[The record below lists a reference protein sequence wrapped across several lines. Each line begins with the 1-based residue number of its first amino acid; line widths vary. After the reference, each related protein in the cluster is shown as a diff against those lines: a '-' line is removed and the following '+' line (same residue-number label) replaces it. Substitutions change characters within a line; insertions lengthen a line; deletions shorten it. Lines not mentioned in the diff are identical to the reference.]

1 MNNTH
6 YRFLTLFFVLQIVA
20 CVPSVS
26 KIYNGPEV
34 TGTIL
39 RLSDLTPVAN
49 ARISYGSSN
58 SSSSDS
64 PFTESNDQ
72 GQFTLIPIAK
82 TKLEMRMPAHMLT
95 HTVIYTHHANYGTS
109 ADVVQ
114 SLWMNREYEK
124 VDVGTI
130 ILDDNPTEYT
140 FPLVENGVDIKL
152 LRNSLQTQNLLGQCN
167 YDEASGAI
175 NKLNVVRKLASHIA
189 QAKSE
194 GTEPN
199 MASAYL
205 QTMKEGTQDIW
216 AHLIAN
222 CNNGKPSDEL
232 KKLKSQVVAELV
244 TDTL

>member
-34 TGTIL
+34 TGTVV

-49 ARISYGSSN
+49 ARISYDGSS

-64 PFTESNDQ
+64 PFTESNTQ
-72 GQFTLIPIAK
+72 GQFTLIPIAT
-82 TKLEMRMPAHMLT
+82 TKLEIRMPAHMLT
-95 HTVIYTHHANYGTS
+95 HTVIYMHHASYGAS
-109 ADVVQ
+109 AELVQ
-114 SLWMNREYEK
+114 NQWMNREYEK

-130 ILDDNPTEYT
+130 ILDDNPTEYA
-140 FPLVENGVDIKL
+140 FPLVENGVDIKSL
-152 LRNSLQTQNLLGQCN
+152 KNSLQTQNLLGQCN
-167 YDEASGAI
+167 YDEATGAL

-189 QAKSE
+189 QAKSD
-194 GTEPN
+194 GTEPKI
-199 MASAYL
+199 ASAYL

>member
-1 MNNTH
+1 MNNTR
-6 YRFLTLFFVLQIVA
+6 YRLLTLFIVLLIAA

-34 TGTIL
+34 TGTVV

-49 ARISYGSSN
+49 ARISYDGSN
-58 SSSSDS
+58 SSSRDS
-64 PFTESNDQ
+64 PFTESNTQ
-72 GQFTLIPIAK
+72 GQFTLIPIAT

-95 HTVIYTHHANYGTS
+95 HTVIYTHHANYGSS
-109 ADVVQ
+109 ADMVQ

-124 VDVGTI
+124 VDVSTI
-130 ILDDNPTEYT
+130 ILDDNPTEYA
-140 FPLVENGVDIKL
+140 FPLVENGVDIKSL
-152 LRNSLQTQNLLGQCN
+152 KNSLQTQNLLGQCN

-194 GTEPN
+194 GAEPN

-216 AHLIAN
+216 AHLISS
-222 CNNGKPSDEL
+222 CNNDKPSNEL

>member
-1 MNNTH
+1 MNNNR
-6 YRFLTLFFVLQIVA
+6 YSFLTLFIVLLIAA

-34 TGTIL
+34 TGTVV

-49 ARISYGSSN
+49 ARISYEGSS
-58 SSSSDS
+58 SSSSDI
-64 PFTESNDQ
+64 PFTESDAQ
-72 GQFTLIPIAK
+72 GHFTLIPSAT
-82 TKLEMRMPAHMLT
+82 TKLEIRMPAHMLT
-95 HTVIYTHHANYGTS
+95 HTVIYTHHASFGFS

-114 SLWMNREYEK
+114 SQWMNREYEK

-130 ILDDNPTEYT
+130 ILDDNPTEYASS
-140 FPLVENGVDIKL
+140 LVESGVDIKS
-152 LRNSLQTQNLLGQCN
+152 LRNSLQTQSLLGQCN

-216 AHLIAN
+216 AHFIAN
-222 CNNGKPSDEL
+222 CNNGQPSTEL
-232 KKLKSQVVAELV
+232 TKLKSQVIAELV